1 MGELFTCLRSNK
13 SPYCSYEA
21 HGCEGKVGTGPTP
34 THLPFLAAYRE
45 ANHVYQVSVRFTAK
59 GCELAANARFVE
71 ELKKI
76 MESLISD
83 LTCGVKGPSYRC
95 HSLEAPHR
103 GSPSELFITFQGNGS
118 RRSRMGSGIEH
129 HERTPG
135 TPTRPPPPLPPA
147 RPFPSAA
154 AALSLPS
161 PQMEPQRSGSAR
173 SAQSKAEL
181 QSPEA
186 PLGAQPDAAEA
197 LRDSPVP
204 PPAPRH
210 SSPSPLPIPAAQ
222 SSPPMGQHR
231 RSPVSPFPKST
242 PTERREPFPKPRR
255 AVTERRRNPR
265 PSHERRNIGRGGSR
279 GGVPKGAPMSTH
291 LSAPAVNPFAP
302 GWEDLCSRLP
312 QDCEDTTNRRAQ
324 EVLRHRPPHP
334 TPPLPPQ
341 PNPPPPPPCMGS
353 PSGPRARGINPMTA
367 DGAQII
373 KFRMGICF

>member
-135 TPTRPPPPLPPA
+135 TPTRPPTPPPT

-265 PSHERRNIGRGGSR
+265 PSHEGRNIGRGG
-279 GGVPKGAPMSTH
+279 GGEGSHRSPHEHTSLCPRSE
-291 LSAPAVNPFAP
+291 P
-302 GWEDLCSRLP
+302 LCSGMGGSL
-312 QDCEDTTNRRAQ
+312 Q
-324 EVLRHRPPHP
+324 
-334 TPPLPPQ
+334 
-341 PNPPPPPPCMGS
+341 PPP
-353 PSGPRARGINPMTA
+353 SGL
-367 DGAQII
+367 
-373 KFRMGICF
+373 